1 MINVNLNNREVW
13 QENTELWETYE
24 PPIRPSQGELLI
36 YDLAL
41 SAQAGQ
47 PYSKRAL
54 VLGDSPELRDL
65 LASHKYHITV
75 VANDFD
81 AIIAMNQLLEYKGD
95 RQEKVVIM
103 DWQDMDFTD
112 QSFDIIVSDWGL
124 NSLLHWRDYT
134 MVFDKEIGRAHV

>member
-1 MINVNLNNREVW
+1 MSIVGLENKQVW
-13 QENTELWETYE
+13 LDNAVLWETYE

-65 LASHKYHITV
+65 LASHKYYTTV

-95 RQEKVVIM
+95 RQEKIVIM
-103 DWQDMDFTD
+103 DWQDMDFAD
-112 QSFDIIVSDWGL
+112 QAFDIIVSD
-124 NSLLHWRDYT
+124 
-134 MVFDKEIGRAHV
+134 